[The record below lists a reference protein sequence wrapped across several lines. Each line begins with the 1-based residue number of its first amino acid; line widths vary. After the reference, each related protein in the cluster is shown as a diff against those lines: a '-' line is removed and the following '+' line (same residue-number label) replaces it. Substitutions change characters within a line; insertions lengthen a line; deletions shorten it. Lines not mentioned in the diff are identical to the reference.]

1 MLENKICLQ
10 KYLEK
15 LFQQLFN
22 YVQPQQ
28 KEKDDNMEL
37 RLQDKI
43 SR

>member
-15 LFQQLFN
+15 LFQQLFD

-28 KEKDDNMEL
+28 KEKDYNVQL
-37 RLQDKI
+37 RFQDKV